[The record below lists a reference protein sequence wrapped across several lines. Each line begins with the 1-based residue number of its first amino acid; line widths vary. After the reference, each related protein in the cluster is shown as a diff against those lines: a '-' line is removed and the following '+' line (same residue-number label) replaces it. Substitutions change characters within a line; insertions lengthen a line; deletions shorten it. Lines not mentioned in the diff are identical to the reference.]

1 MKKWLLIS
9 TIINIL
15 ILQIPLYKNNK
26 VTKVEESINLDL
38 TRINFKTNNS
48 VQKNRVSNSDN
59 NLSSEV
65 KPYINK
71 PTENAENINYNTE
84 NIPVTP
90 SIKESAISNEKIE
103 AIAYTKE
110 LVKPIESNS
119 EIPQKISNSIIE
131 SKLESSENF
140 EIKSSNTNN
149 KAFEA
154 QIVNEKDENILSNGS
169 VKLVKENTDLEY
181 KIIKSVNPVYPKKAQ
196 ILNLKEKVK
205 IFAEFTV
212 DIKGEVKDITLSS
225 DFSKYKQYDFDK
237 AVEKALNSYKF
248 SSIIYKNQI
257 VEVKFKKTFEFNTK

>member
-9 TIINIL
+9 TILNIL
-15 ILQIPLYKNNK
+15 ILQIPLSKNNK
-26 VTKVEESINLDL
+26 ATKVEESINLDL

-65 KPYINK
+65 KPNINK
-71 PTENAENINYNTE
+71 PTENAENTNYNTE
-84 NIPVTP
+84 NIPVTS

-110 LVKPIESNS
+110 LVKPTESNS
-119 EIPQKISNSIIE
+119 EIPQKISNSFVE
-131 SKLESSENF
+131 SKSSSEIITT
-140 EIKSSNTNN
+140 ESTSINN

-169 VKLVKENTDLEY
+169 VKLVKENSDLDY

-196 ILNLKEKVK
+196 ILNLKENVK
-205 IFAEFTV
+205 IITEFIV
-212 DIKGEVKDITLSS
+212 DTKGDVKDITLFS

-237 AVEKALNSYKF
+237 AVEKALNLYKF

>member
-9 TIINIL
+9 TILNIL
-15 ILQIPLYKNNK
+15 ILQIPLSKNNK
-26 VTKVEESINLDL
+26 ATKVKESINLDL

-59 NLSSEV
+59 NLFSEV
-65 KPYINK
+65 K
-71 PTENAENINYNTE
+71 PTENAENINYNTK

-110 LVKPIESNS
+110 LVKPTESNS
-119 EIPQKISNSIIE
+119 EIPQKISNSFVE
-131 SKLESSENF
+131 SKSSSEIITT
-140 EIKSSNTNN
+140 ESSNTNN

-154 QIVNEKDENILSNGS
+154 QIKKEKDENILSNGS
-169 VKLVKENTDLEY
+169 VKLVKENTNLEY

-196 ILNLKEKVK
+196 ILNSKENIK
-205 IFAEFTV
+205 IFTEFTV
-212 DIKGEVKDITLSS
+212 DTKGDVQDINLSS
-225 DFSKYKQYDFDK
+225 DFSKYKQYDFGR

-248 SSIIYKNQI
+248 SSIMYKGQI

>member
-9 TIINIL
+9 TILNIL
-15 ILQIPLYKNNK
+15 ILQIPLSKNNK
-26 VTKVEESINLDL
+26 ATKVKESINLDL

-59 NLSSEV
+59 NLFSEV
-65 KPYINK
+65 K
-71 PTENAENINYNTE
+71 PTENAENINYNTK

-110 LVKPIESNS
+110 LVKPTESNS
-119 EIPQKISNSIIE
+119 EIPQKISNSFVE
-131 SKLESSENF
+131 SKSSSEI
-140 EIKSSNTNN
+140 IKIESSNTNN
-149 KAFEA
+149 KAFETKN
-154 QIVNEKDENILSNGS
+154 IIEKDENILSNGS
-169 VKLVKENTDLEY
+169 VKLVKENTNLEY

-196 ILNLKEKVK
+196 ILNLKENIK

-212 DIKGEVKDITLSS
+212 DTKGDVKDITLSS
-225 DFSKYKQYDFDK
+225 DFSKYKQYDFGK

-248 SSIIYKNQI
+248 SSIKYKNQI
-257 VEVKFKKTFEFNTK
+257 VEVRFKKTFVFNTK

>member
-1 MKKWLLIS
+1 MIDS
-9 TIINIL
+9 
-15 ILQIPLYKNNK
+15 KNMVNN
-26 VTKVEESINLDL
+26 TK
-38 TRINFKTNNS
+38 
-48 VQKNRVSNSDN
+48 
-59 NLSSEV
+59 
-65 KPYINK
+65 
-71 PTENAENINYNTE
+71 

-110 LVKPIESNS
+110 LVKPTESNS
-119 EIPQKISNSIIE
+119 EIPQKISNSFVE
-131 SKLESSENF
+131 SKSSSEIITT
-140 EIKSSNTNN
+140 ESSNTNN

-154 QIVNEKDENILSNGS
+154 QIINEKDENILSNGS
-169 VKLVKENTDLEY
+169 VKLVKENTNLEY

-196 ILNLKEKVK
+196 ILNLKENIK

-212 DIKGEVKDITLSS
+212 DTKGDVKDITLSS

-237 AVEKALNSYKF
+237 AVEKALSSYEF

>member
-9 TIINIL
+9 TILNIL
-15 ILQIPLYKNNK
+15 ILQIPLSKNNK
-26 VTKVEESINLDL
+26 ATKVKESINLDL

-59 NLSSEV
+59 NLFSEV
-65 KPYINK
+65 KPNINK
-71 PTENAENINYNTE
+71 PTKNAENINYNTE
-84 NIPVTP
+84 NIPVTS

-110 LVKPIESNS
+110 LVKPTESNS
-119 EIPQKISNSIIE
+119 EIPQKISNSFVE
-131 SKLESSENF
+131 SKSSSEIITT
-140 EIKSSNTNN
+140 ESSNTNN

-154 QIVNEKDENILSNGS
+154 QIINEKDENILSNGS
-169 VKLVKENTDLEY
+169 VKLVKENTNLEY

-196 ILNLKEKVK
+196 ILNLKENIK

-212 DIKGEVKDITLSS
+212 DTKGDVKDITLSS
-225 DFSKYKQYDFDK
+225 DFSKYKQYDFGK